1 MQKPV
6 RAVAIRLLVATTL
19 LSPISFSPVAVAQDR
34 GRRASGETGQPKT
47 WPSDQDSIIRKASE
61 SKSTIQLSSEPVMR
75 IALSTGSRAA
85 TISTT
90 ARLLNA
96 SEFGSQS
103 LPLETTRVRVESR
116 MLSASRPVN
125 DRAFDLE
132 LGRSLPRDDADR
144 MVEQI
149 RQLTAIVARP
159 VPDSSE
165 KWKLLV
171 RSESPAEADELTAKL
186 E

>member
-1 MQKPV
+1 M
-6 RAVAIRLLVATTL
+6 AVVLLAASVFVSS
-19 LSPISFSPVAVAQDR
+19 LSFAPAAGAQDR
-34 GRRASGETGQPKT
+34 ERRATGETVPKT
-47 WPSDQDSIIRKASE
+47 WPSDQDSITRKASE

-96 SEFGSQS
+96 SELGSQS

-116 MLSASRPVN
+116 MLSPSRPLN

-132 LGRSLPRDDADR
+132 LGRSLSRDDADR
-144 MVEQI
+144 MVDQI

-159 VPDSSE
+159 VPDSSD
-165 KWKLLV
+165 KWKVLV
-171 RSESPAEADELTAKL
+171 RSESPE
-186 E
+186 